1 MILDMTTKYYTC
13 FDFAKAPRPHTT
25 QLNMYYNSKRFK
37 LTLQIRYL
45 IATPCTLS
53 SLFSENFVRKNM
65 FRLQSKV
72 INQYLYLNTQFVNER
87 I

>member
-1 MILDMTTKYYTC
+1 
-13 FDFAKAPRPHTT
+13 
-25 QLNMYYNSKRFK
+25 MYYNSERFK
-37 LTLQIRYL
+37 LTSQMRYL

-53 SLFSENFVRKNM
+53 SLFSEIFFRKNM
-65 FRLQSKV
+65 FRLLSEV